1 MNLLLCILFLKQK
14 SICEK
19 SAKTNLPW
27 NLLIKVGFRKMATRL
42 LERAIEENRAEE
54 AAKLA
59 KSLPPN
65 ELNSTVS

>member
-1 MNLLLCILFLKQK
+1 
-14 SICEK
+14 
-19 SAKTNLPW
+19 
-27 NLLIKVGFRKMATRL
+27 MATRL